1 VIGDHEDLTA
11 WQWSDHATRAHND
24 GVHPAAVSFALALA
38 LAATLAMPRDAGAD
52 PEAQPPATSADAP
65 AKDASSGADGAK
77 APAPADDGT
86 DTDDDD
92 AYAAPLPPAPA
103 QTPTPQPPDDG
114 TRALRRPNLSLARI
128 FRGPFSTSRL
138 FSMPT
143 ADVIGAYV
151 LTLSG
156 DASLVQEAG
165 ALTSAGVLSIGFG
178 DIAQLEYRHT
188 SAISVTGVNAP
199 LPAVGVQLKIPI
211 AERRNVPAFGV
222 AFRLGV
228 ARTEQ
233 LGDTVIEE
241 AATDLYLVGRLRFEF
256 APWLTLHGGAR
267 ISSARIEL
275 SGDRAGTENTLTE
288 RRLTL
293 PTGGYE
299 IAMNQTAKIVGE
311 LALAPRFTFMPGADT
326 RPDIGYG
333 VLGRL
338 GLRWSVTPALII
350 DGSINYQT
358 DFGRIADAATLDAI
372 VQWDIRLGAEV
383 FVPWGALAC
392 RAAGVFCD

>member
-1 VIGDHEDLTA
+1 VKSVLVVVLGLFASLVASQVAFADEPAETGTEDKTA
-11 WQWSDHATRAHND
+11 KRTPDAKFGAIFGGPFQSSRLY
-24 GVHPAAVSFALALA
+24 S
-38 LAATLAMPRDAGAD
+38 MP
-52 PEAQPPATSADAP
+52 SAD
-65 AKDASSGADGAK
+65 
-77 APAPADDGT
+77 
-86 DTDDDD
+86 
-92 AYAAPLPPAPA
+92 
-103 QTPTPQPPDDG
+103 
-114 TRALRRPNLSLARI
+114 
-128 FRGPFSTSRL
+128 
-138 FSMPT
+138 
-143 ADVIGAYV
+143 VVGAYV
-151 LTLSG
+151 LSISAEG
-156 DASLVQEAG
+156 SLLQETG
-165 ALTSAGVLSIGFG
+165 VLTSAGVLAIGFG

-188 SAISVTGVNAP
+188 SAISITGIDAP
-199 LPAVGVQLKIPI
+199 LPTAGVQLKLPIP
-211 AERRNVPAFGV
+211 EYPNVPAFGV

-228 ARTEQ
+228 PRTEQ

-241 AATDLYLVGRLRFEF
+241 AVTDLYLVGRLRFEF

-275 SGDRAGTENTLTE
+275 SGDRTGTENTLTE

-299 IAMNQTAKIVGE
+299 IAMNKTAKIVGE
-311 LALAPRFTFMPGADT
+311 LALAPRFTFMPGEGT

-338 GLRWSVTPALII
+338 GLRWSVTPAVII

-392 RAAGVFCD
+392 RAVGVFCD

>member
-1 VIGDHEDLTA
+1 VLA
-11 WQWSDHATRAHND
+11 ALATPRGAGAAPEEPAD
-24 GVHPAAVSFALALA
+24 PGAPAA
-38 LAATLAMPRDAGAD
+38 TGGAGA
-52 PEAQPPATSADAP
+52 
-65 AKDASSGADGAK
+65 G
-77 APAPADDGT
+77 
-86 DTDDDD
+86 DD
-92 AYAAPLPPAPA
+92 AAAAAPGP
-103 QTPTPQPPDDG
+103 PPDDG
-114 TRALRRPNLSLARI
+114 TRALRRRDLSLARV

-143 ADVIGAYV
+143 ADVIGAYM

-156 DASLVQEAG
+156 DASLLQEAG
-165 ALTSAGVLSIGFG
+165 VLTSAGVLSIGFG

-188 SAISVTGVNAP
+188 SAISITGVNAP
-199 LPAVGVQLKIPI
+199 LPAVGVQLKIPLP
-211 AERRNVPAFGV
+211 ERPNVPAFGV

-228 ARTEQ
+228 PRTER

-241 AATDLYLVGRLRFEF
+241 AVTDLYLVGRLRFGF

-275 SGDRAGTENTLTE
+275 AGDRTGSENTLTE

-299 IAMNQTAKIVGE
+299 IAMARDAKLVGE
-311 LALAPRFTFMPGADT
+311 LALAPRFTFMPGPDT
-326 RPDIGYG
+326 RPEIGYG

-338 GLRWSVTPALII
+338 GLRWSVVPSLII

-358 DFGRIADAATLDAI
+358 DIGRIADAATLDAI

-392 RAAGVFCD
+392 RAVGVFCD